1 MMKSLVLNH
10 GRPAQAQTSLA
21 RLLLLIGAGAA
32 VATGMAWQQQDEQHQ
47 KLEQDMQQW
56 QQPRRSTSALSLS
69 GKENA
74 AKRDEIAAV
83 KTVMAELA
91 LPWRPLFKTLEGL
104 NSPEVK
110 LLAIEPNARQRK
122 IRITAEAMDVEGML
136 AYVQKLAAQAILR
149 DVFLLTH
156 EHSEGKPMPVHFVVE
171 AAWIQ

>member
-1 MMKSLVLNH
+1 MKTLVLNH
-10 GRPAQAQTSLA
+10 GRPAHAQTSLA
-21 RLLLLIGAGAA
+21 RLLLLIGGAAA
-32 VATGMAWQQQDEQHQ
+32 VATGIAWQQLDEQQ
-47 KLEQDMQQW
+47 RKLEQDLQQW
-56 QQPRRSTSALSLS
+56 QQPRRNTSSLSLS

-104 NSPEVK
+104 NTPEVK
-110 LLAIEPNARQRK
+110 LLAIEPNARLRK

-136 AYVQKLAAQAILR
+136 SYVQKLAAQPVLQ

-156 EHSEGKPMPVHFVVE
+156 ERSEGSPMPVHFVVE
-171 AAWIQ
+171 AAWVQ